1 MKIIKIVLMGV
12 LLALIVGCAAGK
24 RERPEAPRLALQS
37 MKVDG
42 TQVSLQLRLTNQSF
56 GPMVFE
62 RLTLDLSIAGV
73 VAAKARVIELGALRV
88 PGLGTEVVPLVINSA
103 DLAVAS
109 NQASLTYRLT
119 GTAAAET
126 GEYPF
131 VLDSILNQ
139 VPGTPGEFR

>member
-1 MKIIKIVLMGV
+1 MKLIKIVLTCV
-12 LLALIVGCAAGK
+12 LIALIVGCTGGK
-24 RERPEAPRLALQS
+24 RERPEPPRLALQS

-62 RLTLDLSIAGV
+62 RLTLDLSISGV
-73 VAAKARVIELGALRV
+73 VAAKARVIELKSLRV
-88 PGLGTEVVPLVINSA
+88 PALGTEVVPLVINSSE
-103 DLAVAS
+103 LAVAS
-109 NQASLTYRLT
+109 NQTSLTYRMN
-119 GTAAAET
+119 GNAVAET